1 MLSGT
6 QSGDDCGVKKV
17 IIHSHSAWYDC
28 SNPKKRALMIKLNN
42 LCRNFL
48 YKYGTDF
55 YACSALA
62 GKWIFPEKNRR
73 VGQV

>member
-1 MLSGT
+1 
-6 QSGDDCGVKKV
+6 
-17 IIHSHSAWYDC
+17 
-28 SNPKKRALMIKLNN
+28 MIKLNN

-62 GKWIFPEKNRR
+62 GKWIFPEKI
-73 VGQV
+73 VGSDKFKLVKTVLTLQALRILPKEGSNARKTAIAG